1 MLTVNWK
8 IVYFLRQKTA
18 NPKKDE
24 MVTHRSDE
32 QTDRVEV
39 EECNVVK
46 SIDST
51 STFTVESIE
60 GPAHKSTIFLV
71 YSNCSK
77 IKCLK

>member
-1 MLTVNWK
+1 
-8 IVYFLRQKTA
+8 
-18 NPKKDE
+18 

-60 GPAHKSTIFLV
+60 GLVHFKVSFSLKKLKKFL
-71 YSNCSK
+71 
-77 IKCLK
+77 